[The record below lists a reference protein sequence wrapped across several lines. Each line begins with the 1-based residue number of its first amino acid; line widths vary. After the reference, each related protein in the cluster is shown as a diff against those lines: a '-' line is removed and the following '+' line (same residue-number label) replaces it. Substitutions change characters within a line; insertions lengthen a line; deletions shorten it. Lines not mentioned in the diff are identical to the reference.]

1 MVAIKSIKL
10 GSKSYEALRED
21 CQTNNKIALHFAGDD
36 KEGQIEIQIKKHSI
50 LFPEKG
56 NEKAFKEKYREFDKK
71 AKNSYPANQHYA
83 FYSNAPEDIWITV
96 FNGHLYWANEVEHL
110 NYTDF
115 TINDDGWLVRPV
127 VKPWK
132 KIDTPIAR
140 LPGIIRNLNVQ
151 RQTIVV
157 IEENK
162 KSELYKKIQRIITND
177 QSHKQPLETAK
188 TQLLGSV
195 KHSIKELGA
204 TEFEVLIDT
213 ILLRL
218 GYIRDGVL
226 GAIEKDY
233 DGVYTD
239 LRDETSLYVQVKT
252 TSKKEELKDFCTLVK
267 YLDVGKSKGLF
278 VSFETYTEEM
288 NITNNMNCE
297 LWDLDTVAQFTIS
310 LGLVDWLLRQ
320 IW

>member
-1 MVAIKSIKL
+1 MAAIKSIKL
-10 GSKSYEALRED
+10 GSKSYEALRKN
-21 CQTNNKIALHFAGDD
+21 CQKENKIALNFAGDN
-36 KEGQIEIQIKKHSI
+36 KEIQIKKHSI

-56 NEKAFKEKYREFDKK
+56 NEKAFKEKYGEFDKK
-71 AKNSYPANQHYA
+71 AKSRYPANQHYA
-83 FYSNAPEDIWITV
+83 FYSNASEDIWITV

-110 NYTDF
+110 NDKDF
-115 TINDDGWLVRPV
+115 TINGNGWLVRPV
-127 VKPWK
+127 KPWH

-157 IEENK
+157 IKDTEK
-162 KSELYKKIQRIITND
+162 GELYKKIQRIITND

-188 TQLLGSV
+188 TQLLESV
-195 KHSIKELGA
+195 KQSIKELGS

-239 LRDETSLYVQVKT
+239 LRDDTSLYVQVKT
-252 TSKKEELKDFCTLVK
+252 KSKREELEKFCQLVDG
-267 YLDVGKSKGLF
+267 LDVSKSKGLF
-278 VSFETYTEEM
+278 VSFKNHKQIADSE
-288 NITNNMNCE
+288 NINYQ
-297 LWDLDTVAQFTIS
+297 LWDLEKVAQFTIS